1 MISSRERMTVMDRK
15 NLIALTNLINKL
27 PTEAID
33 KLLEIAKEQASRFLP
48 AKIRVSCPVCQGKDI
63 VKNGHKCGKQEYKCK
78 CCGHTFV
85 STTNTMMANSRQPVE
100 IWEEVI
106 HDTLDGDSIDFTAE
120 RIGLSH
126 DCVFRMR
133 HKILCSLEDQLAESP
148 IRLGEVTEL
157 DETFVLESYK
167 GKKLPENLGRKPRK
181 HGAKAAKRGISS
193 EYVCICAGVQRNG
206 ASMAHSVNRAKPSG
220 DELLQVFSDHICE
233 GTLLLCDG
241 LRSYPVLE
249 SSASSVKDVNKEKNE
264 HFFNLNAVNGFHSS
278 IKNTYDFYRG
288 VATKYLNRYNALFSV
303 RYKNRD
309 QWMKKLINSLREI
322 GAVSR
327 YHTVKDT
334 LVSGLLCI

>member
-1 MISSRERMTVMDRK
+1 MDRK

-220 DELLQVFSDHICE
+220 DELLQVFSDHICD

-278 IKNTYDFYRG
+278 IKNIYDFYRG

-309 QWMKKLINSLREI
+309 QWMEKLINSLREI